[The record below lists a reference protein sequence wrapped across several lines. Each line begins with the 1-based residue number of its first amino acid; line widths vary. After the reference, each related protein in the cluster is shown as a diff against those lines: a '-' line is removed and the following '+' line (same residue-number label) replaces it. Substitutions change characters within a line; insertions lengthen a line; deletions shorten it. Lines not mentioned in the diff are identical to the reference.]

1 MMVFIGV
8 DRDNALGIIN
18 DNSSSE
24 GKCLILDLVKA
35 LGITLVFQRNRRH
48 IFRRRRSI
56 RNIGGITHKV
66 NRLFVLASV
75 PVDNLIGNG
84 YKVREVQVS
93 QTVLDHILDTVKLL
107 CIEYLAVKFVS
118 ELEIHKVSRHLNGQ
132 LIIGQSGKRKTDIV
146 QIGEISTLTVLCF
159 AKIVDK
165 ELCLIKRSLESM
177 LKIHDLHGLVGVMLK
192 HRSTQECGESGHLTV
207 RLNLHFIATVIDT
220 ADGIAVIE
228 QFTDLIAVSDCQ
240 FPCATLRFGRFA
252 VSPEELV
259 NDLL

>member
-66 NRLFVLASV
+66 NRLFVLACV

-93 QTVLDHILDTVKLL
+93 
-107 CIEYLAVKFVS
+107 
-118 ELEIHKVSRHLNGQ
+118 
-132 LIIGQSGKRKTDIV
+132 
-146 QIGEISTLTVLCF
+146 
-159 AKIVDK
+159 
-165 ELCLIKRSLESM
+165 
-177 LKIHDLHGLVGVMLK
+177 
-192 HRSTQECGESGHLTV
+192 
-207 RLNLHFIATVIDT
+207 
-220 ADGIAVIE
+220 
-228 QFTDLIAVSDCQ
+228 
-240 FPCATLRFGRFA
+240 
-252 VSPEELV
+252 
-259 NDLL
+259 